1 MVLMVKNLPVNAGDV
16 RDGGLIPE
24 SGRSPGGGN
33 GNPLQYSRLK
43 ISMDR
48 GAWGATVHG
57 VGKNQISLSMRTNTS
72 AGAAGEKRGS
82 HRAAWDFQETSGK
95 GDDAMLRTLF
105 TGSRRKKLPLLP
117 LGGGSSQ
124 VGKQV
129 PADLGVLVNVRW
141 LRDQSREGKGFQE
154 ISIK

>member
-1 MVLMVKNLPVNAGDV
+1 MALMVKNLPVNAGDV

-57 VGKNQISLSMRTNTS
+57 VGKNRISLSMRTNTS

-82 HRAAWDFQETSGK
+82 HRVAWDFQETSGK
-95 GDDAMLRTLF
+95 GDDAMW
-105 TGSRRKKLPLLP
+105 GHCSPAA
-117 LGGGSSQ
+117 GGRNFPSFLW
-124 VGKQV
+124 VGE
-129 PADLGVLVNVRW
+129 AVRW
-141 LRDQSREGKGFQE
+141 ESRCQQTLGFW
-154 ISIK
+154 

>member
-1 MVLMVKNLPVNAGDV
+1 MG
-16 RDGGLIPE
+16 
-24 SGRSPGGGN
+24 
-33 GNPLQYSRLK
+33 
-43 ISMDR
+43 
-48 GAWGATVHG
+48 
-57 VGKNQISLSMRTNTS
+57 
-72 AGAAGEKRGS
+72 
-82 HRAAWDFQETSGK
+82 
-95 GDDAMLRTLF
+95 TLF

-117 LGGGSSQ
+117 PGGGSSQ